1 MLRACV
7 VRTTLIAPEEA
18 MYGKGP
24 TRSWLEPQS
33 IPEAGQS
40 FTFHGFR
47 FRVLRRSR
55 NRITALRITPLT
67 PRKPVAARAG

>member
-33 IPEAGQS
+33 IPEAGYVELNAQLD
-40 FTFHGFR
+40 F
-47 FRVLRRSR
+47 
-55 NRITALRITPLT
+55 
-67 PRKPVAARAG
+67 